1 MKSKIRRIR
10 LEKLMPHPD
19 NPNRMSRANFAKL
32 VRNIKR
38 TGQYEPLV
46 VRPHPNL
53 TGFFQIINGQ
63 HRCRALKALG
73 HERVDAVVWSAS
85 DEDTDILLT
94 TLNRLGSRDI
104 LDKKLTLLRRL
115 DARMPTRDL
124 AKLVPQTR
132 GQLERLIHHKPLSQ
146 AMVRRADAFAMP
158 VVFFVDKTQQEAIET
173 ALSLVGPTTNVITR
187 SARRAAALT
196 DIAKRFLDTLQE
208 H

>member
-46 VRPHPNL
+46 VRPHPNMS
-53 TGFFQIINGQ
+53 GFFQIINGH

-94 TLNRLGSRDI
+94 TLNRLGGRDI

-146 AMVRRADAFAMP
+146 AMMRRANAFAMP
-158 VVFFVDKTQQEAIET
+158 VVFFVDKTQQETIEE
-173 ALSLVGPTTNVITR
+173 ALSLASPTTNVMAR
-187 SARRAAALT
+187 SSKRATALT